1 MKIKKLNLIIGK
13 RQIVIVALLIT
24 LSIAAF
30 LNWQF
35 ATGEQAIT
43 VMDIDE
49 KTKKEDENSKSRN
62 YGEAE
67 LVNKNENKFQKG
79 RNYIKQAKL
88 DRNSSYDEAIEN
100 NNKLSSSQNLT
111 QEERD
116 KVIEQSINLTEKR
129 NQEDSIENQIKN
141 KKLVEDCIAFI
152 DENRVNIFVETKNLS
167 PEEVTQIK
175 DIACGVT
182 NFSASNVVVTQTS

>member
-79 RNYIKQAKL
+79 RNYIKQARL
-88 DRNSSYDEAIEN
+88 DRNAAYDEAIEN

-116 KVIEQSINLTEKR
+116 KVIEQSITLTERK
-129 NQEDSIENQIKN
+129 NQQDSIENQIKN
-141 KKLVEDCIAFI
+141 KKLVEDCISFI
-152 DENRVNIFVETKNLS
+152 DENRVNVYVETKNLS
-167 PEEVTQIK
+167 SEEVAQIK
-175 DIACGVT
+175 DIACSVT
-182 NFSASNVVVTQTS
+182 NFSASNVVVTQTT

>member
-24 LSIAAF
+24 LSVAAF

-35 ATGEQAIT
+35 ATGDQAIT
-43 VMDIDE
+43 VMDVDE
-49 KTKKEDENSKSRN
+49 RTKKEEESSTTRN

-67 LVNKNENKFQKG
+67 LVNKNENKFKKNA
-79 RNYIKQAKL
+79 NYIKQAKL

-100 NNKLSSSQNLT
+100 NNKLSNSQNLT

-116 KVIEQSINLTEKR
+116 KVIDQSINLTEKR
-129 NQEDSIENQIKN
+129 NKEESIENQVKN
-141 KKLVEDCIAFI
+141 KNFVEDCISYI
-152 DENRVNIFVETKNLS
+152 DDNRVNVIVKAKSLS
-167 PEEVTQIK
+167 SEEVAQIK
-175 DIACGVT
+175 DITCGVT
-182 NFSASNVVVTQTS
+182 NFSASNIVVTQNN